1 MGSCDYCNTW
11 GRLFSKLFDYRQ
23 QGNYGNFLLSED
35 KILPLVNEVQAF
47 KNEVLALI
55 EQSGNKNKTEL

>member
-1 MGSCDYCNTW
+1 M

-35 KILPLVNEVQAF
+35 KILPLVSEVQAF
-47 KNEVLALI
+47 KDKVLALI
-55 EQSGNKNKTEL
+55 EPSGNKNKTEL